1 MQVST
6 VLEIKNLTAEGY
18 YSITGSRGLQLR
30 VTKYG
35 KEFYFRYSWKGKRQ
49 LFKIGTSDSVS
60 LSDARKKAI
69 ELSELVRKGA
79 NPKEQKTAGKEECTV
94 EVNRK
99 TFKECALDWVKER
112 ATNNFWKNNV
122 KGEANTLSRLSNHV
136 FPKIGE
142 IIGGSERESDYDKLM
157 TRIEEMHIPMKD
169 MWWYL
174 DTRKFGTCPHSG
186 FGLGFER
193 LLLFVTG
200 MSNIRDVIPFPR
212 TPRNADF

>member
-69 ELSELVRKGA
+69 ELSELVRKGT

-94 EVNRK
+94 EVKRK

-122 KGEANTLSRLSNHV
+122 KGEANTLSRLSNR
-136 FPKIGE
+136 KILGTFC
-142 IIGGSERESDYDKLM
+142 SL
-157 TRIEEMHIPMKD
+157 
-169 MWWYL
+169 
-174 DTRKFGTCPHSG
+174 FGTGVLLHLQKFSLTLELFYDG
-186 FGLGFER
+186 QSHFVSEKIARIRLIFLELLG
-193 LLLFVTG
+193 
-200 MSNIRDVIPFPR
+200 S
-212 TPRNADF
+212 